1 MGDTRDMKATQ
12 EAMKEA
18 KIDLAR
24 SDFSANLLIP
34 LDRRTTSTSELS
46 NTHHIGRR
54 NDASKSLDY
63 NASFNNGVNVDIN
76 EEKNSVTVQILFYT
90 IWQDLTLNPSNT
102 TEL

>member
-34 LDRRTTSTSELS
+34 LNQCRRHTFYMPWKCQHERHEYEICQ
-46 NTHHIGRR
+46 HH
-54 NDASKSLDY
+54 
-63 NASFNNGVNVDIN
+63 
-76 EEKNSVTVQILFYT
+76 E
-90 IWQDLTLNPSNT
+90 
-102 TEL
+102 